1 MRCYSFRMQSLDL
14 DVLQR
19 ALEWK
24 RAGRKVWLVTVA
36 QTFGASP
43 RPPGSLLAMRDDGII
58 VGSVSGGCI
67 EDDLV
72 SRRAEYAGRK
82 PQFAAY
88 GVTSEEARRFGLPC
102 GGQLEVIIEAEVAA
116 ADFEALLERIGSGK
130 IVARRVDLALG
141 TWSFAPAQPT
151 DECERTDTRFTSV
164 HGPRWR
170 MLVIGASEIAHYLAE
185 VASTVD
191 FQVFVCDPREE
202 YKTAWR
208 AKGTRWV
215 DGMPDDAVLAFKPD
229 GHSVILTVSHDP
241 KLDDMA
247 LMEALKSDAFY
258 VGAVGSSQTSA
269 ERRKRLAD
277 FELSAREI
285 ARLRGPVGLSIGS
298 RTPPEIAL
306 SILADLVATRN
317 GILLE
322 KVDAGA
328 SRKRA

>member
-1 MRCYSFRMQSLDL
+1 MQSLDL
-14 DVLQR
+14 DVLEH
-19 ALEWK
+19 ALAW
-24 RAGRKVWLVTVA
+24 RRSGRRVWLVTVA

-43 RPPGSLLAMRDDGII
+43 RPPGSLAAIRDDGIL

-72 SRRAEYAGRK
+72 ARRDEYAGRK

-88 GVTSEEARRFGLPC
+88 GVTAEEARRFGLPC
-102 GGQLEVIIEAEVAA
+102 GGELEVIIEPGVR
-116 ADFEALLERIGSGK
+116 ADEFEALLAHISGGR
-130 IVARRVDLALG
+130 IVARAVDLASG
-141 TWSFAPAQPT
+141 DWSFSAASPT
-151 DECERTDTRFTSV
+151 DECSRAPERFASI

-202 YKTAWR
+202 YRSAWR
-208 AKGTRWV
+208 GSGVQWI
-215 DGMPDDAVLAFKPD
+215 DGMPDDAVVAFKPD

-247 LMEALKSDAFY
+247 LLEALKSDAFY
-258 VGAVGSSQTSA
+258 VGAVGSARTSA
-269 ERRKRLAD
+269 ERRTRLAD
-277 FELSAREI
+277 FDLSAKEI

-306 SILADLVATRN
+306 SILADLIASRN
-317 GILLE
+317 GIVLA
-322 KVDAGA
+322 KADTQ
-328 SRKRA
+328 RKRA

>member
-1 MRCYSFRMQSLDL
+1 MQSLDL
-14 DVLQR
+14 DVLER
-19 ALEWK
+19 ALEWR
-24 RAGRKVWLVTVA
+24 RAGRRVWLLTVA

-43 RPPGSLLAMRDDGII
+43 RPPGSLAAIRDDGIL

-72 SRRAEYAGRK
+72 AHRGDFTGTK
-82 PQFAAY
+82 PHFARY
-88 GVTSEEARRFGLPC
+88 GVTADEARRFGLPC
-102 GGQLEVIIEAEVAA
+102 GGELEIIIEPEVGAESIAT
-116 ADFEALLERIGSGK
+116 LLAQISEGR
-130 IVARRVDLALG
+130 IVARHVDLATG
-141 TWSFAPAQPT
+141 AWSFDRADPN
-151 DECERTDTRFTSV
+151 DECERTATRFTSV

-185 VASTVD
+185 VAATVD
-191 FQVFVCDPREE
+191 YQVFVCDPREE
-202 YKTAWR
+202 YRAAWR
-208 AKGTRWV
+208 ARDSRWI

-247 LMEALKSDAFY
+247 LLEALKSDAYY
-258 VGAVGSSQTSA
+258 VGAVGSSRTNA

-277 FELSAREI
+277 FDLTAQQI

-306 SILADLVATRN
+306 AILADLVASRN
-317 GILLE
+317 GIVLE
-322 KVDAGA
+322 KVEQDAD
-328 SRKRA
+328 RKRA